1 MLRGGSNGGSL
12 HDDFDQDQPPF
23 VCILSFFF
31 VCRPTAQPISHFFSF
46 IHLFGHSSSLRDIV
60 RRARISGGFEV
71 WMENGQWMNP
81 FRKKRV
87 PQCLPMC
94 EVWSVHCCPFS
105 IHPLKTRF
113 LHVTRPPSTPAQN
126 AKFDERKEAL
136 LVLDSLPNLRERG
149 SFFRGAKLFW
159 ITKSQSRET

>member
-1 MLRGGSNGGSL
+1 MDEPFSKEKGATMPPNVRGVECPL
-12 HDDFDQDQPPF
+12 LPF
-23 VCILSFFF
+23 F
-31 VCRPTAQPISHFFSF
+31 
-46 IHLFGHSSSLRDIV
+46 HSSS
-60 RRARISGGFEV
+60 
-71 WMENGQWMNP
+71 
-81 FRKKRV
+81 KKN
-87 PQCLPMC
+87 
-94 EVWSVHCCPFS
+94 
-105 IHPLKTRF
+105 RF